1 MESEFELDK
10 EFYKAER
17 KAEWRDAIRKEMTS
31 KARTLVPR
39 IHMIEEDPNVRNK
52 SNVEVNKGLTLE
64 LALQEASRC
73 LDCVSPT
80 CIVGCPVGTNIP
92 KFIKYIEAGDILGA
106 AKVLKENNSLP
117 AICGRVCPQEIQCEA
132 QCTYV
137 KKLSSE
143 GAAIG
148 HLERYVADYDREH
161 GDHSIMP
168 TVAEPN
174 GIKIGVIGSGPAG
187 LTVAGELAKMGY
199 DVTVFEAL
207 HNLGGVLNYGIPEFR
222 LPKKIVDFEIN
233 NVRKLGVKFITDFI
247 VGKTATIQ
255 DLKDEGFVAFFIA
268 SGAGLPN
275 FMNIPGE
282 NFSGIQSAN
291 EFLTRVNLMGGADDR
306 FDTPVHA
313 GKNVVIIG
321 GGNTAMDSVR
331 TAKRLGAENAILVY
345 RRSQEEMPARNE
357 EIKHALEEGVQ
368 FLTQTT
374 PIEYFADENGHVNKM
389 RVQKMGLGE
398 PDASGRCRPVA
409 IEGSEY
415 DIEVDSVIIA
425 VGVSPNPI
433 IQKSMPELEV
443 TKWNTI
449 QVDENMMTS
458 IPGLFAG
465 GDIVRGGA
473 TVILAMGDGRKAA
486 KGIDAYAQKLV
497 SVV

>member
-10 EFYKAER
+10 EFYKNER
-17 KAEWRDAIRKEMTS
+17 KAEWRNAIRKEMTS

-39 IHMIEEDPNVRNK
+39 IHMIEEEPLVRNK

-64 LALQEASRC
+64 LALQESSRC

-137 KKLSSE
+137 KKLSGE

-148 HLERYVADYDREH
+148 HLERYVADYDREY
-161 GDHSIMP
+161 GDHSILP
-168 TVAEPN
+168 KTEELN

-222 LPKKIVDFEIN
+222 LPKAIVDFEIN
-233 NVRKLGVKFITDFI
+233 NIRLLGVKFIKDFI

-331 TAKRLGAENAILVY
+331 TAKRLGADKAMIVY
-345 RRSQEEMPARNE
+345 RRSQEEMPARAE
-357 EIKHALEEGVQ
+357 EIKHAIEEGIE
-368 FLTQTT
+368 FITLTT

-398 PDASGRCRPVA
+398 PDDSGRRRPMP

-415 DIEVDSVIIA
+415 DLEVDSVIIA

-449 QVDENMMTS
+449 KVDENMMTS

-486 KGIDAYAQKLV
+486 NGIHKYAQELV
-497 SVV
+497 L

>member
-10 EFYKAER
+10 EYYKAER

-148 HLERYVADYDREH
+148 HLERYVADYDSEH

-255 DLKDEGFVAFFIA
+255 DLKDEGFVAF
-268 SGAGLPN
+268 L
-275 FMNIPGE
+275 
-282 NFSGIQSAN
+282 
-291 EFLTRVNLMGGADDR
+291 
-306 FDTPVHA
+306 
-313 GKNVVIIG
+313 
-321 GGNTAMDSVR
+321 
-331 TAKRLGAENAILVY
+331 
-345 RRSQEEMPARNE
+345 
-357 EIKHALEEGVQ
+357 
-368 FLTQTT
+368 
-374 PIEYFADENGHVNKM
+374 
-389 RVQKMGLGE
+389 
-398 PDASGRCRPVA
+398 
-409 IEGSEY
+409 
-415 DIEVDSVIIA
+415 
-425 VGVSPNPI
+425 
-433 IQKSMPELEV
+433 
-443 TKWNTI
+443 
-449 QVDENMMTS
+449 
-458 IPGLFAG
+458 
-465 GDIVRGGA
+465 
-473 TVILAMGDGRKAA
+473 
-486 KGIDAYAQKLV
+486 
-497 SVV
+497 